1 MDEEATQTA
10 FSEFIDFGNLRTD
23 QIQFIRN
30 IVTHFKNNGILEL
43 SQLDQPP
50 FTDINDH
57 GIFGLFEDEDQDR
70 IIRIVEQINNNAVG

>member
-1 MDEEATQTA
+1 M
-10 FSEFIDFGNLRTD
+10 NLRAD

-43 SQLDQPP
+43 SQLAQPP

-57 GIFGLFEDEDQDR
+57 GIFGLFEDEDR
-70 IIRIVEQINNNAVG
+70 IIRIVEQVNNNAVGYNNLDIVCFFKNITIFVL

>member
-1 MDEEATQTA
+1 MDKEATQTA
-10 FSEFIDFGNLRTD
+10 FSEFIDFGNLRAD

-43 SQLDQPP
+43 SQLAQPP

-70 IIRIVEQINNNAVG
+70 IIRIVGEVNNNAGR